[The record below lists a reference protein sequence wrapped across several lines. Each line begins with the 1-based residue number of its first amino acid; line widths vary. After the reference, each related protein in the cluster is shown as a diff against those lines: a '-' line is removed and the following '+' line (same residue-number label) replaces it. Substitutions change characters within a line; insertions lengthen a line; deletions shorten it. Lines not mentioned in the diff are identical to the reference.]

1 MPFYALHWQ
10 ERRSNIAIALIH
22 QPNIALDLC
31 PFPKQVATHAT
42 LSRDSILKEAGRCSP
57 CSSLLFEAIYATGHP
72 TERVR
77 ETSGETS
84 KQTTV
89 DIP

>member
-42 LSRDSILKEAGRCSP
+42 LSRDSISEGGKPLLSLSVLVYFLKRFTP
-57 CSSLLFEAIYATGHP
+57 QAIQRKG
-72 TERVR
+72 
-77 ETSGETS
+77 
-84 KQTTV
+84 
-89 DIP
+89 